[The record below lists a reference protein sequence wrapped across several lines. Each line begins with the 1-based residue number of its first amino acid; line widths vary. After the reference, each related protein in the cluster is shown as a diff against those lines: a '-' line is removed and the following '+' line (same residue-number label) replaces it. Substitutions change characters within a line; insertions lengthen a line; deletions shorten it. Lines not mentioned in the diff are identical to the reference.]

1 MLKGDISMSR
11 SKTSLVSLIIAILLF
26 LPSLTACSGG
36 GAEVVTSNEEKNSVT
51 ESSTTDESA
60 TIVESEAISDSIETT
75 DKSDS
80 NTESGEDNFENTTET
95 ETEAK
100 TETEI
105 ITAPALEGEFAGVI
119 ENANELANGVIVY
132 YPSGTRNNIVFEN
145 QNMSLNYL
153 SATFGDK
160 MVEYIKNTKGQI
172 YISNTMDVFVKMKDS
187 DKLYFASKSQS
198 PALMNIYR
206 YGQYYYQILLDGQ
219 DFTSEIVSESEKN
232 LKIQPDNAYDMS
244 KAKASETG
252 AVAYKVT
259 STYDPRIE
267 YKSNLP
273 SFSTTDYNYIAVT
286 MKVTSKSIS
295 SLVGATAWIIAGSK
309 TSFND
314 SQKAGFKPVADGEYH
329 TYYIRIDNVTDYT
342 GSVSGI
348 RFDLDGAVGDVFE
361 IKEIKA
367 IKANTAG
374 APELG
379 LNRIFNTFSDKLVH
393 NIQVTAK
400 TDTENIDKIGMIT
413 KVPAETVE
421 KLIVKDAEGTHTSLD
436 GVDWNTAEYIGFDI
450 KGVGIFGYIL
460 VADKTSGKLEVALE
474 GGNYVITQS
483 RTPENGTLL
492 VPTNET
498 LNTLD
503 FYMGQRIYTD
513 ENHDFDAFL
522 KEAYCERNPL
532 TADNFVID
540 AKNSTQG
547 TFVGYNALR
556 GTYEF
561 TLKSS
566 GFNTAYNKEQNTHYG
581 IRFTV
586 NGDSYNRNIYLE
598 SSIDGGQLEF
608 SAVLDENYQ
617 LLPIPVEVCK
627 NFSDGDRSIHW
638 IKDETYSNT
647 YLPIFVEKN
656 DKLTFK
662 LLHLYQNWGRFPL
675 KQISSIQ
682 FHCPYYHLS
691 TGVTE
696 TNCIVTWYTTKSARN
711 IYSVLPDH
719 RAMSAPLWLREPQ
732 HTSGGR
738 HGFLEYT
745 DADGKYNA
753 TENVKNTITST
764 GPTYAEIIMD
774 YISDDGKIKASYTHM
789 EMPQTDEN
797 RTYYTMEYEILE
809 DLTIS
814 CFRDDFFFYSLA
826 SQANVTYKNLGYL
839 DENNRPTNLPLNRKD
854 KARTYILGDNCPY
867 FSLYQDDNCKN
878 SDGYVNVSFL
888 IYNSEFII
896 GGEKVTPS
904 FIITDLNNKVSLSLD
919 LDEVNLKAGDR
930 FTINAIIMPW
940 GSQVSDYS
948 LADKNVTDVR
958 KNSLLNPLK
967 AEADADCKVID
978 SVFLP
983 TLRSENGKS
992 AEFTLSGGANNCTV
1006 KIEGFEKI
1014 TIPTVYE
1021 KIDGN
1026 WVRYNI
1032 SSHYYPDGS
1041 GNSNTYDGY
1050 GIHYENDGFISYSF
1064 VVDMGEQGA
1073 ERSFKIVV
1081 DEDEFVAEVE
1091 PPKEEETEIEPIG
1104 IIEGYNRYYDAKGIE
1119 EKALSGRG
1127 LGKKV
1132 VSADGTYISIYGDG
1146 ASNDPQFYIH
1156 SMVNETDPLPTGRY
1170 FVFKYRMPS
1179 TNKAGDYFAIFTST
1193 ESPSASGSS
1202 SISFV
1207 NFEKDDQW
1215 HVVVID
1221 CAAKLPNTYLPSANG
1236 GYYAQ
1241 HVRFDIFNRVTDK
1254 NDRVDFE
1261 YIGFEDDFYA
1271 FLDANKDMDSVTFY
1285 NGTYHTIPTNGGKL
1299 PVTFTDDT
1307 SENTTPLNVYISAKK
1322 LAFMANTKGSDIGG
1336 LELAEDES
1344 YVSIFSK
1351 AGFAESY
1358 FRAYNAD
1365 ANSPAASGQYLLI
1378 KYRASGTE
1386 RNYFEIYASTINTT
1400 QTDGDNFDLIST
1412 KDTYSLEDQWNIIV
1426 VDLAKIRPRTVIAND
1441 DGTYTV
1447 KYLRFDAF
1455 NTKYDSDDYRVDLAY
1470 IGICDDLNTALTFDT
1485 SVETATYYDGA
1496 QTSLYSTETGS
1507 LLP

>member
-1 MLKGDISMSR
+1 
-11 SKTSLVSLIIAILLF
+11 
-26 LPSLTACSGG
+26 
-36 GAEVVTSNEEKNSVT
+36 
-51 ESSTTDESA
+51 
-60 TIVESEAISDSIETT
+60 
-75 DKSDS
+75 
-80 NTESGEDNFENTTET
+80 
-95 ETEAK
+95 
-100 TETEI
+100 
-105 ITAPALEGEFAGVI
+105 
-119 ENANELANGVIVY
+119 
-132 YPSGTRNNIVFEN
+132 
-145 QNMSLNYL
+145 
-153 SATFGDK
+153 
-160 MVEYIKNTKGQI
+160 
-172 YISNTMDVFVKMKDS
+172 
-187 DKLYFASKSQS
+187 
-198 PALMNIYR
+198 MN
-206 YGQYYYQILLDGQ
+206 
-219 DFTSEIVSESEKN
+219 
-232 LKIQPDNAYDMS
+232 
-244 KAKASETG
+244 
-252 AVAYKVT
+252 
-259 STYDPRIE
+259 
-267 YKSNLP
+267 
-273 SFSTTDYNYIAVT
+273 
-286 MKVTSKSIS
+286 
-295 SLVGATAWIIAGSK
+295 
-309 TSFND
+309 
-314 SQKAGFKPVADGEYH
+314 
-329 TYYIRIDNVTDYT
+329 TYYIDHVNGND
-342 GSVSGI
+342 
-348 RFDLDGAVGDVFE
+348 
-361 IKEIKA
+361 
-367 IKANTAG
+367 
-374 APELG
+374 
-379 LNRIFNTFSDKLVH
+379 
-393 NIQVTAK
+393 
-400 TDTENIDKIGMIT
+400 
-413 KVPAETVE
+413 
-421 KLIVKDAEGTHTSLD
+421 SLD
-436 GVDWNTAEYIGFDI
+436 GLSPETARQ
-450 KGVGIFGYIL
+450 
-460 VADKTSGKLEVALE
+460 
-474 GGNYVITQS
+474 N
-483 RTPENGTLL
+483 
-492 VPTNET
+492 
-498 LNTLD
+498 
-503 FYMGQRIYTD
+503 YTD
-513 ENHDFDAFL
+513 IAVQEGDKVLFKCGSFYRDRLHAL
-522 KEAYCERNPL
+522 PYVSYGAYGE
-532 TADNFVID
+532 
-540 AKNSTQG
+540 
-547 TFVGYNALR
+547 
-556 GTYEF
+556 
-561 TLKSS
+561 
-566 GFNTAYNKEQNTHYG
+566 
-581 IRFTV
+581 
-586 NGDSYNRNIYLE
+586 
-598 SSIDGGQLEF
+598 GQLPTFCASTDASAKEDWIPTEIEF

-647 YLPIFVEKN
+647 YLPIFAEKN
-656 DKLTFK
+656 AKLTFK

-691 TGVTE
+691 TGVIE
-696 TNCIVTWYTTKSARN
+696 TNCIVTWYTTKSERN

-719 RAMSAPLWLREPQ
+719 RAMSAPFWLREPQ
-732 HTSGGR
+732 HTSGGK

-839 DENNRPTNLPLNRKD
+839 GENNRPTNRPLNRKD
-854 KARTYILGDNCPY
+854 KAKTYILGDNCPY

-940 GSQVSDYS
+940 GSQASDYS

-958 KNSLLNPLK
+958 NNSLLNPLK
-967 AEADADCKVID
+967 AEADSDCKVVD

-983 TLRSENGKS
+983 ILRSENGKS
-992 AEFTLSGGANNCTV
+992 AEFTISGGANNCTV

-1014 TIPTVYE
+1014 TVPTVYE

-1146 ASNDPQFYIH
+1146 VSNDPQFYIH
-1156 SMVNETDPLPTGRY
+1156 SMINETDPLPTGRY

-1221 CAAKLPNTYLPSANG
+1221 CAAKLINTYLPSANG

-1241 HVRFDIFNRVTDK
+1241 HVRFDIFNRVTDT

-1261 YIGFEDDFYA
+1261 YIGFEDDFYS
-1271 FLDANKDMDSVTFY
+1271 FLNANKDVESVTFY
-1285 NGTYHTIPTNGGKL
+1285 NGTYHTIPTDGGKL

-1307 SENTTPLNVYISAKK
+1307 SENTTSLNQYFSAKK
-1322 LAFMANTKGSDIGG
+1322 LAFNANTKGSNIGG
-1336 LELAEDES
+1336 LSLTDSES
-1344 YVSIFSK
+1344 YATFTSK
-1351 AGFAESY
+1351 PNAHDSY
-1358 FRAYNAD
+1358 FAVFSNSAD
-1365 ANSPAASGQYLLI
+1365 NPAVTGQYMIL
-1378 KYRASGTE
+1378 KYKTTDTDK
-1386 RNYFEIYASTINTT
+1386 NYFEIWTSTVNTKT
-1400 QTDGDNFDLIST
+1400 TEGDNFYLTADKGLYFA
-1412 KDTYSLEDQWNIIV
+1412 DDEWHIII
-1426 VDLAKIRPRTVIAND
+1426 VDLASIKRETVMAEG
-1441 DGTYTV
+1441 DGKFAL
-1447 KYLRFDAF
+1447 KYLRFDVF
-1455 NTKYDSDDYRVDLAY
+1455 NTIYETDEYKVDIAY
-1470 IGICDDLNTALTFDT
+1470 IGLCEDLNTAVTFDN
-1485 SVETATYYDGA
+1485 SVETAVVWDGTDKTVYLTA
-1496 QTSLYSTETGS
+1496 NGEKIN
-1507 LLP
+1507 